1 MIGPTKR
8 GFQGFHVGTRCDHH
22 HSDFDFFAMED
33 QDLFLLN
40 LQKRSMCCN
49 DLVCCIVGQDLLLLL
64 LGGGGNADAGR
75 GCRVVHLYALA
86 LVEIV

>member
-64 LGGGGNADAGR
+64 LGGGGNAVAGR
-75 GCRVVHLYALA
+75 GCRVNHLDSLA
-86 LVEIV
+86 LGEIV